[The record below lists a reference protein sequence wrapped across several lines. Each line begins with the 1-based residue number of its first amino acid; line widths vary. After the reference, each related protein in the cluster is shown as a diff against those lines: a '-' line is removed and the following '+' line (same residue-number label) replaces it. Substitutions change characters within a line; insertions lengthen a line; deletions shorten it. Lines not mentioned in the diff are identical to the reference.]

1 MANHF
6 RLFSRPLMADDTAT
20 VMTITGVLEDY
31 LVGEAYESR
40 LDINNSIG
48 RCTVEILGESSL
60 PSGTSVRVDNVTKEI
75 VVKWA
80 AHEAVEG
87 DRAVPNGS
95 FEDGDD
101 GTWNKGSGWTIGTG
115 AGYSTQSGTYSARF
129 ASVTTAGSEL
139 LGVPVPA
146 KPGDRIRLVGQV
158 QQGASSKGNAGAQV
172 ALVFSNLGGS
182 TLLRKYG
189 GMVSSG
195 SGGAWGASVAEETAP
210 AETAF
215 VRVLV
220 KAFRK
225 SENKPLWVD
234 SLRWDHTYTIGQ
246 NDDGESYFLSIKVT
260 DAENRVAYW
269 SGWIEAG
276 LAYGTLTEYLPTS
289 FSQSSVFYLRE
300 ATTNNMR
307 DDVSVL
313 SGANTGNSFVGGE
326 WLMADLGAAYEVS
339 KFVLGTGT
347 LVGMNGDFSGG
358 DLGGWHGQF
367 YQIECSSDGDSWQ
380 VLSHTYRFVGSD
392 VAEIPPGDYELSFTP
407 TTARYWRVHQTGGG
421 SIRTRTF
428 RLYGYVGGLT
438 KASCTYTQSSNS
450 VGLVGNS
457 ANLNEF
463 PNNIT
468 TGAATGN
475 SSSEWIM
482 ADLGSI
488 HDLKLLVVAGGDLPG
503 WGGSAGT
510 YLAGPTVLAETSL
523 DGVTWTLHGYL
534 SAFISDVSPI
544 TEVGVDI
551 TGTGR
556 YVRIHKS
563 GYLSTTAMRVYHT

>member
-20 VMTITGVLEDY
+20 VITITGVLEDY

-60 PSGTSVRVDNVTKEI
+60 PPGAFVRVDNVTKEV

-80 AHEAVEG
+80 AHEEVEVAR
-87 DRAVPNGS
+87 DVPNGS

-115 AGYSTQSGTYSARF
+115 AGYSPQSGTYSARF
-129 ASVTTAGSEL
+129 ASVKTAGSEL

-172 ALVFSNLGGS
+172 ALVFSNLSGD
-182 TLLRKYG
+182 TLRRKDG

-210 AETAF
+210 AGTAL
-215 VRVLV
+215 VRAVV

-246 NDDGESYFLSIKVT
+246 NDDGGRYFLSIKVT
-260 DAENRVAYW
+260 DAENRAAHW
-269 SGWIEAG
+269 SGWIGAG
-276 LAYGTLTEYLPTS
+276 LADGTLIEYLPTAI
-289 FSQSSVFYLRE
+289 SQSTIYFSRE
-300 ATTNNMR
+300 GTTANMR
-307 DDVSVL
+307 DDVSII
-313 SGANTGNSFVGGE
+313 SGAATSTGTLGGE
-326 WLMADLGAAYEVS
+326 WIMADLGATHEVS
-339 KFVLGTGT
+339 RFILGTGT
-347 LVGMNGDFSGG
+347 LVGMGG
-358 DLGGWHGQF
+358 VGIDIGSWHGQF
-367 YQIECSSDGDSWQ
+367 YQIECSADGVTWE
-380 VLSHTYRFVGSD
+380 VLSHTYRFAGIGPV
-392 VAEIPPGDYELSFTP
+392 EIPPGDYELNFRP
-407 TTARYWRVHQTGGG
+407 TTARYWRIHQTGGG
-421 SIRTRTF
+421 SIRTRTL
-428 RLYGYVGGLT
+428 RLYGYVGGMT
-438 KASCTYTQSSNS
+438 KASCTYTQSSS
-450 VGLVGNS
+450 FAGLVGNS
-457 ANLNEF
+457 TNLNEV

-475 SSSEWIM
+475 SASEWIM
-482 ADLGSI
+482 ADLGAVR
-488 HDLKLLVVAGGDLPG
+488 DLKLLVVSGGNLPS
-503 WGGSAGT
+503 WGIVGT
-510 YLAGPTVLAETSL
+510 YLGGTDVTAETSV
-523 DGVTWTLHGYL
+523 DGLTWTSHGYL
-534 SAFISDVSPI
+534 SPLILDVEPI
-544 TEVGVDI
+544 TEVGVNI
-551 TGTGR
+551 TGAGR
-556 YVRIHKS
+556 FVRIKKV
-563 GYLSTTAMRVYHT
+563 GYLATTAMRVYHT